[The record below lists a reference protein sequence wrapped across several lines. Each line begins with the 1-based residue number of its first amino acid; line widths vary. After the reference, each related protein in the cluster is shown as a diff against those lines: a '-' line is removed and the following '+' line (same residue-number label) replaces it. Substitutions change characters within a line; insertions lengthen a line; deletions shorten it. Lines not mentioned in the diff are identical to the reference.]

1 MAHFWRKWLCRN
13 SLFLGIIPVLV
24 IARQVK
30 VNLSRLQLGLL
41 YTKEI
46 RIYTVKKSRKPFWT
60 HARSPFTF
68 HDINFMS

>member
-1 MAHFWRKWLCRN
+1 MRLLIRLSMSVQDVYK
-13 SLFLGIIPVLV
+13 GQGVIPVLV

-46 RIYTVKKSRKPFWT
+46 SVYTVKRCV
-60 HARSPFTF
+60 
-68 HDINFMS
+68 